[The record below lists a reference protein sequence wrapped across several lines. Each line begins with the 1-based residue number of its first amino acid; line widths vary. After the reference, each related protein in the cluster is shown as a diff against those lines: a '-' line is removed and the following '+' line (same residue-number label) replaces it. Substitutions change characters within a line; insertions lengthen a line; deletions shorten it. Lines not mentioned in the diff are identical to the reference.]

1 MIIEPVAGNMGCIPP
16 AEGFLET
23 LRELATRHGIVLI
36 FDEVVTGYRL
46 AYGGAQEKYGVVPD
60 LCTLGKVIG
69 GGFPLAAI
77 TGRGDIM
84 AHFDKTKAG
93 PDGFTYQI
101 GTLSGNPVA
110 AVAGLKTMEL
120 LRREGSYDTLRR
132 NGEFVMQALRDSLSQ
147 HGIAH
152 QVVGDPVLFDVVFT
166 DSEVNDYRDV
176 TRGNAEQAQTF
187 NKVMRREGI
196 LKPDSKF
203 YASIALTEEDL
214 EQTRLA
220 IDIAASSLAS

>member
-1 MIIEPVAGNMGCIPP
+1 ME
-16 AEGFLET
+16 EGQRADRDLF
-23 LRELATRHGIVLI
+23 
-36 FDEVVTGYRL
+36 RL
-46 AYGGAQEKYGVVPD
+46 PGVGPGGPGQGV
-60 LCTLGKVIG
+60 
-69 GGFPLAAI
+69 
-77 TGRGDIM
+77 R
-84 AHFDKTKAG
+84 
-93 PDGFTYQI
+93 
-101 GTLSGNPVA
+101 
-110 AVAGLKTMEL
+110 
-120 LRREGSYDTLRR
+120 
-132 NGEFVMQALRDSLSQ
+132 
-147 HGIAH
+147 H